1 MRAIILAAGQ
11 GQRMLPLTKEVPKAL
26 LPIGDKTLLTRLL
39 GQLTKRGVDD
49 ITVVAGFHKI
59 WVRQAVEELGNPA
72 IKIIEN
78 DRYQEDTNILSLTMA
93 LDGKITPFTVFEAD
107 IILDDDAVKKIIE
120 LADGD
125 RSYWYTV
132 GPFQSHQGGGILK
145 PGPGGTV
152 ADVQVVDRYED
163 RYAGY
168 RKLIGLLT
176 VGRNEMEHYTR
187 ELFDECQKSTKQ
199 YYLNPWIKNLSRL
212 KCYECNMEGQK
223 AVAVNRPEEYR
234 EALKL
239 FGDKTG

>member
-1 MRAIILAAGQ
+1 MRAIILAAGP
-11 GQRMLPLTKEVPKAL
+11 GQRMLPLTKDMPKAL
-26 LPIGDKTLLTRLL
+26 LPIGNQTLLSRLL
-39 GQLTKRGVDD
+39 TQLTARGVSD
-49 ITVVAGFHKI
+49 IAVVTGFQKAR
-59 WVRQAVEELGNPA
+59 VRQAIEELGNPA
-72 IKIIEN
+72 INIIEN

-93 LDGKITPFTVFEAD
+93 LDGRITPFTVLEAD
-107 IILDDDAVKKIIE
+107 IILDDDVVKKAID
-120 LADGD
+120 LSDGD
-125 RSYWYTV
+125 RSYWYTI

-163 RYAGY
+163 KYAGY

-176 VGRNEMEHYTR
+176 VGRNEMEYYTR
-187 ELFDECQKSTKQ
+187 VLFDECRKSTKQ

-212 KCYECNMEGQK
+212 KCYECNLEGQK

-239 FGDKTG
+239 FGDETG